1 MLKNQK
7 SFSRNCLQFLNYY
20 LHKSNFFSPTLNP
33 NEEVPERCT
42 EKLVDLVFVLA
53 TKLDLNVND
62 MRETLESTIKEHL
75 CKFETSNNKI
85 DDNHQSLLKEIEDLK
100 NENNLQNEKIIKL
113 SQNHEIAT
121 KNFNELLSDFSK
133 LNGNYQATV
142 VQNHG
147 QRILGT

>member
-1 MLKNQK
+1 
-7 SFSRNCLQFLNYY
+7 
-20 LHKSNFFSPTLNP
+20 
-33 NEEVPERCT
+33 
-42 EKLVDLVFVLA
+42 
-53 TKLDLNVND
+53 

-75 CKFETSNNKI
+75 CKFETSNIKI
-85 DDNHQSLLKEIEDLK
+85 NENHQSLLKEIEDLK

-147 QRILGT
+147 QRILGA